1 MPNHYRIFAFM
12 LALAACRNS
21 DAKPAAAP
29 DAVRAVR
36 TAAVAFDTSAQ
47 PVTGTGVLAARDEVQ
62 LAFKVG
68 GIIAR
73 LAVREGQTV
82 TRGQVIATLDLR
94 EIDAQVAKAS
104 SAATKAERDA
114 ERARTLYRDSVAT
127 LAQMQD
133 AVTALEVARADL
145 ETARF
150 NRQYATIVAP
160 AAGTILRRHAEP
172 GELVT
177 PGATVVTFASA
188 AGGRVLRIGLTDR
201 DLMRVR
207 LGAHAMVRFD
217 ALPGR
222 TFAGTVREIAAAA
235 TPGTGTYAVEIAL
248 PSAASL
254 ATGLV
259 GRGEIETTIG
269 ERTAVVPIEAIVE
282 ADGDSASVFVIDSTP
297 PRARRVPVTIVY
309 LREPNVGVRGPLDST
324 AIVATEGAAY
334 LDDGM
339 AVKVVP

>member
-1 MPNHYRIFAFM
+1 MPTTVRTA
-12 LALAACRNS
+12 LTLLVLAACRNS

-29 DAVRAVR
+29 DAIRTVR

-94 EIDAQVAKAS
+94 EIAAQVAKAAG
-104 SAATKAERDA
+104 AATKAERDA
-114 ERARTLYRDSVAT
+114 VRARPLYRDSVAT

-150 NRQYATIVAP
+150 TRPYAPIVAP

-172 GELVT
+172 GELVA
-177 PGATVVTFASA
+177 PGTAVVTFASA
-188 AGGRVLRIGLTDR
+188 AAGRVFRIGLTDR

-207 LGAHAMVRFD
+207 LGARAMVRFD

-222 TFAGTVREIAAAA
+222 TFAGTVREIAAA
-235 TPGTGTYAVEIAL
+235 EI
-248 PSAASL
+248 
-254 ATGLV
+254 
-259 GRGEIETTIG
+259 GR
-269 ERTAVVPIEAIVE
+269 AHV
-282 ADGDSASVFVIDSTP
+282 
-297 PRARRVPVTIVY
+297 
-309 LREPNVGVRGPLDST
+309 
-324 AIVATEGAAY
+324 
-334 LDDGM
+334 
-339 AVKVVP
+339 

>member
-1 MPNHYRIFAFM
+1 
-12 LALAACRNS
+12 
-21 DAKPAAAP
+21 
-29 DAVRAVR
+29 
-36 TAAVAFDTSAQ
+36 
-47 PVTGTGVLAARDEVQ
+47 
-62 LAFKVG
+62 
-68 GIIAR
+68 
-73 LAVREGQTV
+73 
-82 TRGQVIATLDLR
+82 
-94 EIDAQVAKAS
+94 
-104 SAATKAERDA
+104 
-114 ERARTLYRDSVAT
+114 
-127 LAQMQD
+127 
-133 AVTALEVARADL
+133 LEVARADL

-172 GELVT
+172 GELVA